1 MATFYIEAWLE
12 LTILVDEF
20 DSTIIFEQCL
30 CVIFQVGY
38 LHISKDVT
46 YDVNNNILG
55 SMYQMPTTT
64 TQG

>member
-1 MATFYIEAWLE
+1 MATFYVEGWLE
-12 LTILVDEF
+12 QTILVDES

-30 CVIFQVGY
+30 CVIFQVGF

-46 YDVNNNILG
+46 YDVNNNILR
-55 SMYQMPTTT
+55 SVYQMPTTI

>member
-1 MATFYIEAWLE
+1 MATFYVEGRLE
-12 LTILVDEF
+12 QTILVDES
-20 DSTIIFEQCL
+20 DSTIISEQCL
-30 CVIFQVGY
+30 CVIFQVGF

-55 SMYQMPTTT
+55 LVYHVPTTT